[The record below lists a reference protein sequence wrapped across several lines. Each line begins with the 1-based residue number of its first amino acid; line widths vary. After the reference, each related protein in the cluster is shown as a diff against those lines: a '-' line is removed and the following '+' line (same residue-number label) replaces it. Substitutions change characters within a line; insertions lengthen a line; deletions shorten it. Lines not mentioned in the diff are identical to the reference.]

1 MLQLNNVVYLNS
13 PVNYEAVHKFPIV
26 DDKTCYIV
34 FVKLL
39 STYGPRR
46 LEFV

>member
-1 MLQLNNVVYLNS
+1 MLQLNNVYLNS
-13 PVNYEAVHKFPIV
+13 PVNCEAVHKFPIL

-39 STYGPRR
+39 SAYGPRR
-46 LEFV
+46 LEII